1 MESVDKRFL
10 QYVQF
15 ATTSDEESET
25 TPSSEGQVLFLK
37 ELLKEVEAL
46 GLKNCR
52 DHISKGYITAELPK
66 NTEKECA
73 TVGFIAH
80 VDTSPDAP
88 GKGIKAR
95 TLLHEGGDILLN
107 PELGITLSQAE
118 FPELNQYIGKHLIV
132 TDGTTLLGADDKA
145 GVSEIMTAMEY
156 LLHHPEIK
164 HGTIKIAFTADE
176 EIGRGVDF
184 FDVKEFG
191 AEWAYTM
198 DGGEIGE
205 LEYENFNAASAK
217 VVVNGRNVH
226 PGYAKGKMKNA
237 LSIAMEFAQ
246 ALPHAEVP
254 EQTEGR
260 EGFFHLNQM
269 EGTVE
274 RCELHYIIRDHDRT
288 RFEERKKSFA
298 TLAKKIDEKYGKET
312 LCTEIKDQY
321 YNMLEKVTPV
331 MHVVD
336 IAKQAMKDCG
346 IEPKVSPIRGG
357 TDGARLSFEGLPCPN
372 IFAGG
377 HNFHSR
383 FEYVPIESME
393 AAVSVIIRI
402 CELVEKR

>member
-10 QYVQF
+10 RYVQF

-25 TPSSEGQVLFLK
+25 TPSSEGQILFLK
-37 ELLKEVEAL
+37 ELLKEVEVL

-52 DHISKGYITAELPK
+52 DHIAQGYITAELPK

-73 TVGFIAH
+73 TIGFIAH

-88 GKGIKAR
+88 GKGIKPR

-107 PELGITLSQAE
+107 PELNITLSPSE

-145 GVSEIMTAMEY
+145 GVSEIMTAMEH

-191 AEWAYTM
+191 ADWAYTM

-217 VVVNGRNVH
+217 IVVNGRNVH

-237 LSIAMEFAQ
+237 LSIAIELDQ
-246 ALPHAEVP
+246 VLPQNEVP

-274 RCELHYIIRDHDRT
+274 RCEMHYIIRDHDRK
-288 RFEERKKSFA
+288 RFEERKAQMQSA
-298 TLAKKIDEKYGKET
+298 AEGINNKYGAGT
-312 LCTEIKDQY
+312 VLADVKDQY
-321 YNMLEKVTPV
+321 YNMIEKVEPV
-331 MHVVD
+331 MYVVD

-346 IEPKVSPIRGG
+346 IVPKVSPIRGG

-393 AAVSVIIRI
+393 AAVSVIVRI